1 MQRDGGRINYGVTL
15 DNSQL
20 RVDAQ
25 ESKRLLQGIGT
36 QAKKEGDDID
46 ASMKKIG
53 QAMAGVFAVSQLKDF
68 VKQVATVRGE
78 FQQLEIAF
86 STMLGSKAESDKLMS
101 QLIQTAVITPFG
113 MNEVANGA
121 KQLLAYGLEA
131 DKVNETLIRLGD
143 IAAGLSIPI
152 NDLAYLY
159 GTTMVQG
166 RMYTQDL
173 NQFLGR
179 GIPLT
184 EELAKQFGVTSAKV
198 KDLVTEG
205 KVGFPEVEKAI
216 ISMTSEGGKFGGLME
231 AQSKSITGQISNL
244 EDAIEQMFNELGKQ
258 SEGVIADTLDGVS
271 KVIDNWQTIG
281 KVLLTVVAA
290 YGTYKAAVLAV
301 AAAHKLAAVW
311 GEVQAFLSLT
321 KSVTSAK
328 DAMLLL
334 NMATKA
340 NPIGLILGVVAAAA
354 AAFGLFSENTS
365 KAAQMTN
372 KYGDSAA
379 STIMRV
385 QTLSTEL
392 NGLTSGSSTH
402 KKVMEELNKIL
413 EDYGVTQITE
423 KDNIEEVN
431 KKREQAIELIKREA
445 AERQRANALEQGY
458 NDYMQAIADAQAALS
473 KGLQGAETGSSFM
486 GLIWST
492 DNEEL
497 QQNASAIT
505 TIIGQQV
512 QENISLIAGKTGKEY
527 EDGLNKIYAQI
538 QDRMRAIGISEETI
552 AQAWWDDG
560 FFVKTNV
567 VQKYIND
574 VQAAKEA
581 NDRYNES
588 VNTVADAEQNA
599 ADKTMDFSDRVAAT
613 QRSLT
618 NASDDVHTLYRN
630 IKNLMSKYSQN
641 TIGFNIVFSGS
652 VPKWMKTISN
662 KEVQRLATYFSSL
675 GDTLAKDKKT
685 GAFVNGKWMTT
696 QEILQRGADYSTEAE
711 NRQQAADQKARDAE
725 TAKKNKKNK
734 TTGKTDKQRAEERA
748 EEERK
753 RIAEET
759 AQRSI
764 TIAEYGQKVA
774 EQVATTELDI
784 RQKQIEAMEEGY
796 EKQKAQLDLNYDRLI
811 EENQN
816 REQQM
821 LSALADKKV
830 LEWQNEH
837 PKAKNSE
844 VAAYRQT
851 LLSADSQTRL
861 TRSDLSQEQQQQ
873 LQAYDNIANESRI
886 RGNKEALKTMLA
898 DCQTYEQQ
906 RAEKVEEYQKKIEA
920 LYEHDASGNR
930 VKDVNGKD
938 TFKDGFSQENVAEL
952 QYQQEQALSA
962 IDQQFAQREETYK
975 AWCSEIANLSLEQL
989 NNLLTQAQ
997 QELADMEAK
1006 AKKGTASQQQLAVA
1020 RAKVSTAQQKVSSA
1034 KAKADLNPGKRSVKE
1049 WEDLYKTLNECE
1061 KSFEGIG
1068 DAVGGTV
1075 GDIISAA
1082 GSIASSTLTMING
1095 IVQLAN
1101 MSSMAMQSTAK
1112 SASTAIQTV
1121 EKASVILTI
1130 ISAALQIAMT
1140 IANLFNDDE
1149 AKQEQIEHLQDRI
1162 DQLQWELDN
1171 ADIVRLQETSG
1182 RAIEHVRDALTE
1194 TRLEL
1199 IKNREGVNG
1208 LAGAWTAMFTKVS
1221 NDTELM
1227 EGAAQRLVAAYAN
1240 MAYTANKYLGEG
1252 NTKYDQAEAQLQNYA
1267 QQMLLIQEQIATEQ
1281 SKKDSDDGAIAD
1293 YEQKLEELGAE
1304 MENLLNELVEDIIGG
1319 SSSDIAEELSDA
1331 FFEAFQNGEDYAEAW
1346 GDKVNEI
1353 IADIMKRML
1362 VQKFL
1367 EEPLGQIFDKYK
1379 AQWFDSKTGKF
1390 AGVDA
1395 VISSLS
1401 GLESD
1406 LTEVGSNWTEIWE
1419 TLPQSVKDLIGEAG
1433 EATREASS
1441 KGIAEASQDS
1451 VDELNGRMT
1460 AVQGHTYSINEN
1472 TKLLVTNTN
1481 LILRSVQNIDR
1492 NTEDLPERLSAM
1504 QGDIKELRSTVND
1517 IVLKGIKIK

>member
-458 NDYMQAIADAQAALS
+458 NDYMQAIADAQSTMSEALS
-473 KGLQGAETGSSFM
+473 SAMSSSN
-486 GLIWST
+486 GWWVS
-492 DNEEL
+492 DNSEIQDNAAAISVIIGEVV
-497 QQNASAIT
+497 QQN
-505 TIIGQQV
+505 
-512 QENISLIAGKTGKEY
+512 ISKIANKTGEEY
-527 EDGLNKIYAQI
+527 QNGLNEIYATI
-538 QDRMRAIGISEETI
+538 QSRMRAIGISEETI
-552 AQAWWDDG
+552 ASAWMTDDL
-560 FFVKTNV
+560 FNHQNI
-567 VQKYIND
+567 VQNYID
-574 VQAAKEA
+574 AVQNAKES
-581 NDRYNES
+581 NDQYTQSINM
-588 VNTVADAEQNA
+588 VADAEQNA

-685 GAFVNGKWMTT
+685 GALVNGKWMTT

-725 TAKKNKKNK
+725 TAKKKKTK
-734 TTGKTDKQRAEERA
+734 TTGKTDKQRAEE
-748 EEERK
+748 
-753 RIAEET
+753 T
-759 AQRSI
+759 AQRNI

-906 RAEKVEEYQKKIEA
+906 RAEKAEEYQKKIEA

-930 VKDVNGKD
+930 VKDANGKD

-1020 RAKVSTAQQKVSSA
+1020 RAKVSTAQQNVSSA

-1101 MSSMAMQSTAK
+1101 MSSMAMQSTAT